1 MKKSDLPNIGQPL
14 NGGFFAGLLS
24 TAAGMIAIIVSP
36 KAEGT
41 ANDKPWGKY
50 GEKIIGADSFNDGKN
65 NTVNMA
71 VAGSETAL
79 WAQSLNIN
87 GFDDWYIPSRDELET
102 IYRNLKPTTND
113 NYVYRHGE
121 NPSAIELSDRFPY
134 TENLPAQTSVEIF
147 QKDGSES
154 LDPVWHWSSTQYSA
168 RYAWYQDFEGGYQDI
183 HFKNDELAVR
193 AVRRE
198 LVIQ

>member
-1 MKKSDLPNIGQPL
+1 MKKTDLPSIGQPL

-41 ANDKPWGKY
+41 VNDKPWGKY

-65 NTVNMA
+65 NTINMA
-71 VAGSETAL
+71 VAGFEIAQWATA
-79 WAQSLNIN
+79 LNIN

-121 NPSAIELSDRFPY
+121 NPSAIELNDRFPY
-134 TENLPAQTSVEIF
+134 TENLPAQTTVEIF

-168 RYAWYQDFEGGYQDI
+168 YDAWNQNFVAGNQNVNVKYG
-183 HFKNDELAVR
+183 ELAVR